1 MAYRNGPFGA
11 SEEQAISPFDPAR
24 DHSSKLTRGSYN
36 LLMGGLVAAGFVVI
50 ALCGLLCTNVSF
62 LMSILQN
69 YVFYAIGSL
78 AVSIGGFVFIMR
90 GMRREGFGM
99 ALAGYAMVVVSMGFT
114 TGLILPFYDLPS
126 IANAFVGTAIIA
138 AVFTLA
144 GGLWPQFFARIQGVL
159 TVSLLALIVVS
170 IVGLFMGADMGWLDY
185 AVVLVFCGFIGWDT
199 YRAQQCEPTVKM
211 AIFNA
216 VNIWLDLV
224 NVFIRILS
232 IVGRRD

>member
-50 ALCGLLCTNVSF
+50 ALCGLLCSNASF

-78 AVSIGGFVFIMR
+78 AVSIGGFVVIMR

-170 IVGLFMGADMGWLDY
+170 IVGLFMGGTWVGSITPSCWCSAASSVG
-185 AVVLVFCGFIGWDT
+185 T
-199 YRAQQCEPTVKM
+199 PT
-211 AIFNA
+211 ARSSA
-216 VNIWLDLV
+216 SP
-224 NVFIRILS
+224 R
-232 IVGRRD
+232 

>member
-1 MAYRNGPFGA
+1 M
-11 SEEQAISPFDPAR
+11 
-24 DHSSKLTRGSYN
+24 
-36 LLMGGLVAAGFVVI
+36 
-50 ALCGLLCTNVSF
+50 
-62 LMSILQN
+62 
-69 YVFYAIGSL
+69 
-78 AVSIGGFVFIMR
+78 SIGGFVVIMR

-199 YRAQQCEPTVKM
+199 YRSQQCEPTVKM